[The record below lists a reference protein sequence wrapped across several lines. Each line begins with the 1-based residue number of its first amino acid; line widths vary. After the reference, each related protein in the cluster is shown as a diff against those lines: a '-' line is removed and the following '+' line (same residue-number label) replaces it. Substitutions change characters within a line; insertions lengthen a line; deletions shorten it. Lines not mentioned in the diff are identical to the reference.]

1 LIGKK
6 KTSTAVNAKAAKITL
21 KEIGEEEDDQ
31 LAMWVHERERER
43 EREKSLAGERKK
55 YVLSYQWV
63 P

>member
-1 LIGKK
+1 MIGKK
-6 KTSTAVNAKAAKITL
+6 KTSTAVNTKAAKITI

-31 LAMWVHERERER
+31 LAMWVHERERE
-43 EREKSLAGERKK
+43 KTLAGERKK